1 MRRALLIVMVAAGI
15 MEGLFSGVLDE
26 YVQACSG
33 GDSKG
38 CYQLAIA
45 YRDGHGVG
53 QDAEAARQFFQIA
66 CEMGHTQACSDL
78 NDQKIPPGY
87 NASTNRDPDEGR
99 KRENE
104 IEADF
109 KKSPLMNITVYK
121 NACRESDMQACYRV
135 GLAYWIGDGVKK
147 NLELGKSFLKM
158 SCEAGI
164 NMACCSLYEKE
175 DRTKAREYAIA
186 ACDHRIADGCGELGY
201 IYKKG
206 LGVKADPDKS
216 KAYYKKMVDYGRGI
230 CDNKKAND
238 DCSEMEYL
246 TIAEN
251 CNLVGLGYGNGLGV
265 EKNSLISDQYYTKS
279 CLYDSA
285 EGCMVAGMG
294 FLLQKDANNAEK
306 YLKRSCGLGNT
317 LGCLTL
323 AQEYELQ
330 WSHGF
335 SVNRPKAKEYY
346 QKMCDL
352 GDDLGCDSAM
362 KIDLE
367 KDLEKVPNL
376 LLPPD
381 DFMEDIADLNPLLGI
396 AYLNPFALYKKECER
411 GNMDGC
417 VGVGAC
423 YIYGEGTTQNY
434 KKAKIY
440 FDLACKLNI
449 AKGCYGAGLAYEK
462 MHQIDK
468 AISQYTHSC
477 KMGFKLGCKAN
488 LKKDK

>member
-1 MRRALLIVMVAAGI
+1 MRRVLLIVMVAAGL
-15 MEGLFSGVLDE
+15 MENLFSGVLDG
-26 YVQACSG
+26 YVQICSG

-66 CEMGHTQACSDL
+66 CDMGHTQACSDL
-78 NDQKIPPGY
+78 NDQKGLPSYYPSI
-87 NASTNRDPDEGR
+87 NTDPDEGR

-109 KKSPLMNITVYK
+109 KKPSLMNVTVYK
-121 NACRESDMQACYRV
+121 NACRESDMQACYMV
-135 GLAYWIGDGVKK
+135 GLAYLTGDGVKK

-164 NMACCSLYEKE
+164 NMACYYLYRKE
-175 DRTKAREYAIA
+175 DSTKARDYAIA
-186 ACDHRIADGCGELGY
+186 ACNHKIAEGCGKLGY
-201 IYKKG
+201 IYDEG
-206 LGVKADPDKS
+206 LGVKADPEKS
-216 KAYYKKMVDYGRGI
+216 KAYYKKMIDYGRGI

-238 DCSEMEYL
+238 DCSEIECL

-265 EKNSLISDQYYTKS
+265 EKNPPRSDQYYTKS
-279 CLYDSA
+279 CLFGGA
-285 EGCMVAGMG
+285 EGCMVAGTG
-294 FLLQKDANNAEK
+294 FLLQKDVNNAEK
-306 YLKRSCGLGNT
+306 YLKRSCGLGDT

-323 AQEYELQ
+323 AQEYDMPAY
-330 WSHGF
+330 GF
-335 SVNRPKAKEYY
+335 SVNKLKAKEYY

-352 GDDLGCDSAM
+352 GGDSGCDSAM

-367 KDLEKVPNL
+367 KNPVL

-381 DFMEDIADLNPLLGI
+381 DFMEDIADLNPLLDI

-462 MHQIDK
+462 MHRADK
-468 AISQYTHSC
+468 AISQYSHSC
-477 KMGFKLGCKAN
+477 KMGFKLGCRWAN
-488 LKKDK
+488 KLKKDR